1 MVANLQLMVFDMAG
15 TTVRD
20 GGQVPAAF
28 AQALRECDIVLRDE
42 ELADVRGASKRE
54 AIAELVARHAGP
66 VWQGRSDAVYAS
78 FVRHLEREFGAG
90 VEPITGAQEAF
101 AFLRE
106 HGAKVALTTGFDREV
121 AGMLLDALRWR
132 DLADAFVCGDDV
144 VRGRPAPYL
153 IFQAMQATGVD
164 CVHRVGAMG
173 DTALDL
179 RAGYNA
185 GVALNIGALS
195 GAHDRARLA
204 AQPHTH
210 LIDSVADLP
219 GLLQGLVQGAR
230 PDRP

>member
-1 MVANLQLMVFDMAG
+1 MIANLQLMVFDMAG

-28 AQALRECDIVLRDE
+28 AQALRGCDIVLSDE
-42 ELADVRGASKRE
+42 ALANVRGASKRD
-54 AIAELVARHAGP
+54 AVAELVARHAGP
-66 VWQGRSDAVYAS
+66 AWQSRSDEVYGS

-90 VEPITGAQEAF
+90 VEAIPGAEETF
-101 AFLRE
+101 RFLRG
-106 HGAKVALTTGFDREV
+106 HGVRIALTTGFDRDV

-132 DLADAFVCGDDV
+132 ELADAFVCGDDV

-164 CVHRVGAMG
+164 SVHYVGALG

-179 RAGYNA
+179 QAGYNA
-185 GVALNIGALS
+185 GVALNMGVLS
-195 GAHDRARLA
+195 GAHDRARLS

-210 LIDSVADLP
+210 LLQSVADLP
-219 GLLQGLVQGAR
+219 RLLQELQAK
-230 PDRP
+230 